1 MIGPLLLLVLGAAL
15 AASAGAVG
23 VAAAAVSQLELTRW
37 VAYRL
42 RGAGAAAGL
51 LQNPGAVL
59 TTANALTTIGMMV
72 SAMALPALLAA
83 TTPTTLGIL
92 TLFPGVPVFVTLAY
106 LVPRAVGRR
115 WAEPIVARALPW
127 MQRVGRA
134 LEPFLPRREPSK
146 RTALA
151 AVLSGSATEA
161 LATTDEIAVVSGV
174 LAFAD
179 RPVRELMTPR
189 TQIVALPDSMLAA
202 EAAHVFAQSGFSRY
216 LVYGGSLDEVRGVA
230 HLFDLLALEP
240 TDPVPVHPAPVVPA
254 TTRTADLMLEIQRG
268 KGHLAIVLD
277 EFGGTAG
284 IVSFDDLLASLV
296 HEVFG
301 EPARPTEPE
310 AAPHVV
316 EYEGNAPLATLATT
330 FGGAVAGREAETVG
344 GLLVQALGRIPRP
357 GERFQLHGLEFDVLA
372 ASTTRVER
380 VAVRRGPVRVV
391 TLDGAEAGP

>member
-1 MIGPLLLLVLGAAL
+1 MIGSLLLLFLGAVL

-51 LQNPGAVL
+51 LQNPGAVIA
-59 TTANALTTIGMMV
+59 TANALTTIGMMV
-72 SAMALPALLAA
+72 SAMALPALLAS
-83 TTPTTLGIL
+83 TTPTTLGVL
-92 TLFPGVPVFVTLAY
+92 TIFPGVPVFVTLAY

-115 WAEPIVARALPW
+115 WAEAIVARALPW
-127 MQRVGRA
+127 MQRVGGV
-134 LEPFLPRREPSK
+134 LEPFLPRRDPST

-161 LATTDEIAVVSGV
+161 IATTDEIAVVSGV

-202 EAAHVFAQSGFSRY
+202 EAAHVFAQSGYSRY
-216 LVYGGSLDEVRGVA
+216 LVYGSSLDEVRGVA
-230 HLFDLLALEP
+230 HLFDLLALES
-240 TDPVPVHPAPVVPA
+240 TDPVSVHPGPVVPA
-254 TTRTADLMLEIQRG
+254 TTRAADLMLEMQRG

-296 HEVFG
+296 QEIFG
-301 EPARPTEPE
+301 QPAQISEPE
-310 AAPHVV
+310 APPHVV
-316 EYEGNAPLATLATT
+316 ECEGNAPLTVLADT
-330 FGGAVAGREAETVG
+330 FGDAIGRNDAATVG

-357 GERFQLHGLEFDVLA
+357 GERFLLHGLEFDVLA

-380 VAVRRGPVRVV
+380 VAVRRGPVRAVP
-391 TLDGAEAGP
+391 LDGAEAGP

>member
-51 LQNPGAVL
+51 LQNPGAVIA
-59 TTANALTTIGMMV
+59 TANALTTLGMIV

-83 TTPTTLGIL
+83 TTPTTLGVL

-134 LEPFLPRREPSK
+134 LEPLLPRREPST

-151 AVLSGSATEA
+151 AVLSGSASEA
-161 LATTDEIAVVSGV
+161 IATTDEIAVVSGV

-230 HLFDLLALEP
+230 HLFDLLGLEP
-240 TDPVPVHPAPVVPA
+240 SDPVPVHPAPVVPA

-284 IVSFDDLLASLV
+284 IVSFDDLLTSLV

-316 EYEGNAPLATLATT
+316 EYEGNAPLAALAAT
-330 FGGAVAGREAETVG
+330 FGDAVAGRDAETVG
-344 GLLVQALGRIPRP
+344 GLLVQGLGRIPRP
-357 GERFQLHGLEFDVLA
+357 GERFLLHGLEFDVLA

-380 VAVRRGPVRVV
+380 VAVRRGPVRAV
-391 TLDGAEAGP
+391 TLDGAEPGP

>member
-51 LQNPGAVL
+51 LQNPGAVIA
-59 TTANALTTIGMMV
+59 TANALTTLGMMV

-83 TTPTTLGIL
+83 TTPTTLGVL

-115 WAEPIVARALPW
+115 WAEAIVARALPW
-127 MQRVGRA
+127 VQRVGRV
-134 LEPFLPRREPSK
+134 LEPLLPRREPST

-161 LATTDEIAVVSGV
+161 IATTDEIAVVSGV

-216 LVYGGSLDEVRGVA
+216 LVYGASLDEVRGVA
-230 HLFDLLALEP
+230 HLFDLLGLEP

-316 EYEGNAPLATLATT
+316 EYEGNAPLAALAAT
-330 FGGAVAGREAETVG
+330 FGGAVAGRDAETVG
-344 GLLVQALGRIPRP
+344 GLLVQGLGRIPRP
-357 GERFQLHGLEFDVLA
+357 GERFLLHGLEFDVLA

-380 VAVRRGPVRVV
+380 VAVRRGPVRAV
-391 TLDGAEAGP
+391 TLDGAEPGP

>member
-15 AASAGAVG
+15 AATAGAVG

-51 LQNPGAVL
+51 LENPGAVL
-59 TTANALTTIGMMV
+59 ATANALTTIGIVV

-83 TTPTTLGIL
+83 TTPTTLGVL

-115 WAEPIVARALPW
+115 WAEPIVGRVLPW
-127 MQRVGRA
+127 MQRLGTL
-134 LEPFLPRREPSK
+134 LEPLLPRREPST

-230 HLFDLLALEP
+230 HLFDLLGLESS
-240 TDPVPVHPAPVVPA
+240 DPVPVHPAPVVPG

-301 EPARPTEPE
+301 DPAPAMEPE
-310 AAPHVV
+310 PTPRVV
-316 EYEGNAPLATLATT
+316 EFEGNAPVATLAET
-330 FGGAVAGREAETVG
+330 FSAAIAGREAETVG
-344 GLLVQALGRIPRP
+344 GFLVQALGRIPRP
-357 GERFQLHGLEFDVLA
+357 GERFLLHGLEFDVLA
-372 ASTTRVER
+372 ASVTRVER
-380 VAVRRGPVRVV
+380 VVVRRGPARAVV
-391 TLDGAEAGP
+391 LDGPEAGP

>member
-51 LQNPGAVL
+51 LQNPGAVIA
-59 TTANALTTIGMMV
+59 TANALTTLGMMV

-83 TTPTTLGIL
+83 TTPTTLGVL

-115 WAEPIVARALPW
+115 WAEAIVARALPW
-127 MQRVGRA
+127 VQRVGRV
-134 LEPFLPRREPSK
+134 LEPLLPRREPST

-161 LATTDEIAVVSGV
+161 IATTDEIAVVSGV

-216 LVYGGSLDEVRGVA
+216 LVYGASLDEVRGVA
-230 HLFDLLALEP
+230 HLFDLLGLEP

-316 EYEGNAPLATLATT
+316 EYEGNAPLAALTAT
-330 FGGAVAGREAETVG
+330 FGGAVAGRDAETVG
-344 GLLVQALGRIPRP
+344 GLLVQGLGRIPRP
-357 GERFQLHGLEFDVLA
+357 GERFLLHGLEFDVLA

-380 VAVRRGPVRVV
+380 VAVRRGPVRAV
-391 TLDGAEAGP
+391 TLDGAEPGP